1 MAPIL
6 FFQNTAAI
14 FSRWSVWETNPSARV
29 LCRYTAPTSIP
40 SWCWED
46 NGNKNRNRNV
56 NKNRDDNNNNTTKNR
71 NRDRNLNTNTD
82 ENTNG
87 IRIKNVFYCRFHKRR
102 RCEQVWS
109 RYGCG
114 FASVL
119 FQKKKKITISFENS
133 AQNSA
138 PSQGLTAERSPPA
151 GTGQPR
157 FVPEAER
164 VPGPGD
170 SAPTGTAS
178 VCAGF
183 YQRR

>member
-1 MAPIL
+1 M
-6 FFQNTAAI
+6 FFI
-14 FSRWSVWETNPSARV
+14 VVS
-29 LCRYTAPTSIP
+29 
-40 SWCWED
+40 
-46 NGNKNRNRNV
+46 
-56 NKNRDDNNNNTTKNR
+56 
-71 NRDRNLNTNTD
+71 
-82 ENTNG
+82 TNG
-87 IRIKNVFYCRFHKRR
+87 DAVSRSGVVTVADLLRF
-102 RCEQVWS
+102 C
-109 RYGCG
+109 
-114 FASVL
+114 F
-119 FQKKKKITISFENS
+119 KKKKKNTISFENS